1 MPLWREDIGHR
12 AMYKLLLVEDS
23 ALIRD
28 VIIEMLHVCDQ
39 LDIKDIATTSEEAI
53 HLLNTRQYDMIVLDI
68 ELGKGTGFDVVRHTR
83 QQDYPFKAPDIV
95 MLTNHG
101 NSYYRNLA
109 HTMGVEYFFDK
120 SLQFDECM
128 DIIQQ
133 RANQL
138 N

>member
-1 MPLWREDIGHR
+1 
-12 AMYKLLLVEDS
+12 MYRLLLVEDS

-28 VIIEMLHVCDQ
+28 VIVEMLHDCDQ
-39 LDIKDIATTSEEAI
+39 LDVKDIATTSDEAI
-53 HLLNTRQYDMIVLDI
+53 NLLNAREYDMIVLDI
-68 ELGKGTGFDVVRHTR
+68 ELAKGTGFDVVRHTR
-83 QQDYPFKAPDIV
+83 QQSYPFKTPDIV

-109 HTMGVEYFFDK
+109 QNMGVEYFFDK

-128 DIIQQ
+128 DVIQK

>member
-1 MPLWREDIGHR
+1 
-12 AMYKLLLVEDS
+12 MYRLLLVEDS

-28 VIIEMLHVCDQ
+28 VIVEMLHDCNQ
-39 LDIKDIATTSEEAI
+39 LDIKDIATTSDEAI
-53 HLLNTRQYDMIVLDI
+53 DLLNKRQYDMIVLDI
-68 ELGKGTGFDVVRHTR
+68 ELAKGTGFDVVRHTR
-83 QQDYPFKAPDIV
+83 QQNYPFKAPDIV

-109 HTMGVEYFFDK
+109 QNMGVEYFFDK

-128 DIIQQ
+128 DVIQHH
-133 RANQL
+133 ANEL

>member
-1 MPLWREDIGHR
+1 
-12 AMYKLLLVEDS
+12 MYRLLLVEDS

-28 VIIEMLHVCDQ
+28 VIAEMLQECNQ
-39 LDIKDIATTSEEAI
+39 LDIKDIATTSDEAI
-53 HLLNTRQYDMIVLDI
+53 DLLNKRQYDMIVLDI
-68 ELGKGTGFDVVRHTR
+68 ELAKGTGFDVVRHTR

-109 HTMGVEYFFDK
+109 QNMGVEYFFDI
-120 SLQFDECM
+120 SLQFDECI
-128 DIIQQ
+128 DVIQQ
-133 RANQL
+133 HASEL